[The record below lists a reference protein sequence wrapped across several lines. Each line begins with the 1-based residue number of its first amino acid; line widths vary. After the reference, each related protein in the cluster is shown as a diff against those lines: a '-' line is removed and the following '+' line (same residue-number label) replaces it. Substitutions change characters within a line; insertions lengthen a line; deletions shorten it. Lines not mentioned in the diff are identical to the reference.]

1 MNTVSFTIH
10 HPCCFIC
17 VGPTGSGKS
26 FAIAELLERRDEV
39 FEPKVKDM
47 IIVYSVFQPIYYKLQ
62 ESIPGIKFTQNLQD
76 IETLATRGSLVVVDD
91 HMTEIERGPSH
102 KLITDYFT
110 KYCHHHGVRLQYG
123 QGGWEQSGV
132 SITLTLKRF
141 GFRSQ

>member
-39 FEPKVKDM
+39 FEPKVKDI

-91 HMTEIERGPSH
+91 QMTEIERGPNH

-110 KYCHHHGVRLQYG
+110 KYCHHHGVRL
-123 QGGWEQSGV
+123 
-132 SITLTLKRF
+132 
-141 GFRSQ
+141 